1 METPSTPPAWVHI
14 TSSIIRR
21 LPAARYRAMNWLC
34 RRPSPPFLMKL
45 PEESGR
51 FLFECNLRDSI
62 SREVCFM
69 GRYEPQQSALLQ
81 RLLQPGMTFVDVG
94 ANWGYFTL
102 LAAHLVGDSG
112 RVISLEPDPR
122 IFRLLES
129 NLVRNNL
136 SHVTALQLAAM
147 DKNGTVNLSGYDEE
161 RDNWGLSKVVRGAVD
176 NSPLFPVEARQLDE
190 VLDEQTVERVD
201 VLKMDI
207 EGAERMALRGM
218 QEGLAGQRY
227 RSILLEMHPSI
238 LAEHGHSTK
247 DVLDLLLSHGYRG
260 WWIDHSPEAIR
271 HASYARSLDLRR
283 FLSPLGAASNIDDW
297 PHSLWLLSDQA
308 LPA

>member
-1 METPSTPPAWVHI
+1 MQI
-14 TSSIIRR
+14 TSAIIRR

-34 RRPSPPFLMKL
+34 RQPSPPFLMNL

-102 LAAHLVGDSG
+102 LAAHLVGGGG
-112 RVISLEPDPR
+112 RIIGLEPDPR
-122 IFRLLES
+122 IFRLLQS

-147 DKNGTVNLSGYDEE
+147 DKNGVVNLSGYVEE
-161 RDNWGLSKVVRGAVD
+161 RENWGLSRVVREAVD
-176 NSPLFPVEARQLDE
+176 DSPLFSVEARQLDG
-190 VLDEQTVERVD
+190 VLDEQMIGQVD

-207 EGAERMALRGM
+207 EGAEKLALRGM
-218 QEGLAGQRY
+218 EEGLARQRY
-227 RSILLEMHPSI
+227 RSILLEVHPSI
-238 LAEHGHSTK
+238 LAEQGHSTK
-247 DVLDLLLSHGYRG
+247 DVLDILLSYGYRG

-271 HASYARSLDLRR
+271 HASYARSLDLRQ
-283 FLSPLGAASNIDDW
+283 FLNPLGATSNIDDW
-297 PHSLWLLSDQA
+297 PHTLWLLSDQA